1 MSPSP
6 QPSPG
11 GNRSAFAL
19 GVLTLVNL
27 LNYTDR
33 YIVAGAMKEVQT
45 KFSLDDTSGGLL
57 ATTFM
62 VVYMLASPLG
72 GFLGDRLPRRLLIG
86 AAVLIW
92 SLATIASGLATS
104 FVLLVVA
111 RAATGI
117 GEAGYGTIAP
127 SFISDLFKPERR
139 SRMLAIFYTAMPLGA
154 AAGFVIGGAFGFP
167 TAFFIGG
174 APGLLLGVL
183 CLFMAEPAR
192 GGMEEKPVEKVPF
205 LDGLKVLLTNARFWV
220 VTAGLTLMTF
230 SIGGLSNWM
239 PKFLSTERGFEDG
252 EAGMMLGAT
261 TVIGGLLGT
270 IVGGVLG
277 DKLEKRKRGGS
288 IWMSGVGLS
297 LAAPMM
303 LLAVHVESKSALL
316 AVLLAAQFFIFLNQ
330 GPLNAAIV
338 NVVSPGFR
346 AFAFSVSTM
355 TLHLLGD
362 AASPTIIGWI
372 SDTSKAHGG
381 PGLATAIQVN
391 ALPVLLGGVVLLL
404 GARSFQRREA

>member
-1 MSPSP
+1 MSDAPQATPS
-6 QPSPG
+6 SRAG
-11 GNRSAFAL
+11 FAL

-33 YIVAGAMKEVQT
+33 YIVAGAMKEMQN
-45 KFSLDDTSGGLL
+45 KFTLDDTSGGLL

-72 GFLGDRLPRRLLIG
+72 GFLGDRFPRRILIG
-86 AAVLIW
+86 SAVLIW

-104 FVLLVVA
+104 FLLLVVA

-139 SRMLAIFYTAMPLGA
+139 SRMLAVFYTAMPLGA
-154 AAGFVIGGAFGFP
+154 AAGFIIGGHFGFP

-174 APGLLLGVL
+174 APGLVLGVM
-183 CLFMAEPAR
+183 CLVMAEPPR

-205 LDGLKVLLTNARFWV
+205 LEGLKVLLTNARFWV
-220 VTAGLTLMTF
+220 VTSGLTLMTF

-252 EAGMMLGAT
+252 EAGLMLGAT

-303 LLAVHVESKSALL
+303 ILAVHSESKWALL
-316 AVLLAAQFFIFLNQ
+316 GVLLLAQFFIFLNQ

-381 PGLATAIQVN
+381 PGLATAIQLN

-404 GARSFQRREA
+404 GARSFQKHEA

>member
-6 QPSPG
+6 QG
-11 GNRSAFAL
+11 RGSAFAL

-33 YIVAGAMKEVQT
+33 YIVAGAMKEMQS

-62 VVYMLASPLG
+62 VVYLLASPLG

-104 FVLLVVA
+104 FLLLVIA
-111 RAATGI
+111 RAATGV

-154 AAGFVIGGAFGFP
+154 AAGFIIGGKFGFP

-174 APGLLLGVL
+174 APGLLLGVM
-183 CLFMAEPAR
+183 CLVMAEPPR
-192 GGMEEKPVEKVPF
+192 GGMEEKPIEKVPF

-220 VTAGLTLMTF
+220 VTSGLTLMTF

-239 PKFLSTERGFEDG
+239 PKFLATERNFEDG
-252 EAGMMLGAT
+252 EAGLMLGAT

-270 IVGGVLG
+270 IAGGVLG
-277 DKLEKRKRGGS
+277 DKLEKRKQGGS

-303 LLAVHVESKSALL
+303 VVAVHSESKATLL
-316 AVLLAAQFFIFLNQ
+316 LVLLAAQFFIFLNQ

-381 PGLATAIQVN
+381 PGLATAIQLN

-404 GARSFQRREA
+404 GAKSFQKREA